1 MGNNSGAKKCPV
13 CKKDFLD
20 LKLFMEHIKK
30 EHRNISPDKILE
42 MGKETR
48 WSFRN

>member
-30 EHRNISPDKILE
+30 EHGDILPDTILQ

-48 WSFRN
+48 WSLRD